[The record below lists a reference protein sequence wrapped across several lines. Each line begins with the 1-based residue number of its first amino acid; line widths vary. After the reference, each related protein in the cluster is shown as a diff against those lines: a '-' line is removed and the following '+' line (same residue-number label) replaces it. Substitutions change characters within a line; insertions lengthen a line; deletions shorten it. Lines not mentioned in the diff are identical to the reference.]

1 MAHAY
6 HSPVQPVITLGEDER
21 ATFITR
27 VYGHLAAA
35 TAMFVALELAFFM
48 SGFAETIYDFVAG
61 TSWLLILGGFM
72 VGSWLATNAAH
83 DVLNVQKQYAGLV
96 GMVVVYA
103 LLFAPLLYVADETA
117 PGTIA
122 SAAAVTIAG
131 FAGLTVVAF
140 TTRRSFEFLGKY
152 LMFGGIM
159 ALVAIV
165 AAVLFNFELGVWF
178 SVAMIAF
185 AGAAILYKTQQIVR
199 SYPDTAYVGAAVQL
213 FASVMLLFWYVLRL
227 FLGRR

>member
-1 MAHAY
+1 MAYAH

-27 VYGHLAAA
+27 VYGHLAVAVGL
-35 TAMFVALELAFFM
+35 FVALEVAFFM
-48 SGFAETIYDFVAG
+48 SGFAEAIYDFVAG
-61 TSWLLILGGFM
+61 TNWLFILGGFM

-83 DVLNVQKQYAGLV
+83 DVLNIQKQYAGLA
-96 GMVVVYA
+96 GMAVVYA
-103 LLFAPLLYVADETA
+103 VLFAPMLYVADETA

-122 SAAAVTIAG
+122 SAALVTVAG
-131 FAGLTVVAF
+131 FAGLTGVAL
-140 TTRRSFEFLGKY
+140 TTRRSFEFMGKY

-165 AAVLFNFELGVWF
+165 AAVLFDFELGVWF

-199 SYPDTAYVGAAVQL
+199 HYPEEAYVGAAVQL
-213 FASVMLLFWYVLRL
+213 FSSVMLMFWYVLRL